1 MLALLLEK
9 EVEFSLFNSDSE
21 FQILYAIEIIYII
34 TTAIELSCFCALL
47 KENILTLKIWNKF

>member
-34 TTAIELSCFCALL
+34 TTAIELLRIVERKYIDL
-47 KENILTLKIWNKF
+47 KDLK